1 MTAPRNPDPLFQ
13 RRHFE
18 QELIIL
24 CVRWYISYKLS
35 YRDLTE
41 MMAERGV
48 AVADTTL
55 LPVDAALCARIR
67 KTMEAVRASS
77 RLLLAHG

>member
-1 MTAPRNPDPLFQ
+1 MTAPRNPDPLFR

-24 CVRWYISYKLS
+24 CVGRYISYMLS

-41 MMAERGV
+41 
-48 AVADTTL
+48 
-55 LPVDAALCARIR
+55 
-67 KTMEAVRASS
+67 K
-77 RLLLAHG
+77 